1 MKTRKRL
8 RIRVK
13 RSVFVL
19 AFALVL
25 VAGLMFAGGCG
36 AKKPKIDSLDPEGGP
51 IGTQVVINGSDF
63 GKTQGD
69 GTVSF
74 GDKDADVVA
83 WTDTEVTV
91 KVPEGL
97 AAAPQGVSVLTDQG
111 ESDQVDFT
119 VEQGA
124 PPEPDRKESEVE
136 STTPA
141 EAMLEFMK
149 KKGIDT
155 GGWIFSVVQVSE
167 KDLNWKIDKASK
179 TGQQAMFFLLHKE
192 NGVWV
197 VKDEGAALTK
207 DEIKAKGA
215 PEDLYEKPAPETQAQ
230 AFLDYLKARGIDPAG
245 YSMTI
250 WRTSSID
257 PNWEIGLV
265 KKAGNPDQQLVLHKE
280 NGNWVAKGMG
290 AYTYDELVA
299 LGVPKDIA
307 HSETEAQVIGA
318 FIQQKEQGTDTS
330 GWNLSVT
337 KISKADPDW
346 EIVTGTNAQAG
357 TMYFLLHWEN
367 GNWVVKS
374 YGGDMIKPNT
384 VPGQPS
390 DLP

>member
-8 RIRVK
+8 RVRVK
-13 RSVFVL
+13 RSIFVL

-25 VAGLMFAGGCG
+25 VAGMTLAGGCG
-36 AKKPKIDSLDPEGGP
+36 AKKPVIDSLDPQQGP
-51 IGTQVVINGSDF
+51 VGTQVVINGSGF
-63 GKTQGD
+63 GKTQGE
-69 GTVSF
+69 GTVTF
-74 GDKDADVVA
+74 GDKGADVVA
-83 WTDTEVTV
+83 WTDTKVTV
-91 KVPEGL
+91 KVPLEL
-97 AAAPQGVSVLTDQG
+97 AAAPQGVTVLTEQG
-111 ESDQVDFT
+111 ESNQVDFT
-119 VEQGA
+119 VEEGA
-124 PPEPDRKESEVE
+124 PPAPDRKEGEVE
-136 STTPA
+136 SNTPA
-141 EAMLEFMK
+141 QTMLDYMK
-149 KKGIDT
+149 KNNIDT

-167 KDLNWKIDKASK
+167 KDPDWKIDKASK
-179 TGQQAMFFLLHKE
+179 SGQQSMYFLLYKD

-197 VKDEGAALTK
+197 VKDEGSALNR

-215 PEDLYEKPAPETQAQ
+215 PSDLYEKPAPETQAQ

-250 WRTSSID
+250 WRDSIID
-257 PNWEIGLV
+257 SNWEIGLV
-265 KKAGNPDQQLVLHKE
+265 KKAGSPDQQLVLHKE

-299 LGVPKDIA
+299 MGVPKDIA
-307 HSETEAQVIGA
+307 HPETEAQVIGA

-330 GWNLSVT
+330 AWNLSVT
-337 KISKADPDW
+337 KISKVDPDW

-367 GNWVVKS
+367 GTWVVKS
-374 YGGDMIKPNT
+374 YGGDPIKPNS